1 LRKAQRSLGQL
12 NDDANSR
19 SLSLALKRDGFKVPL
34 QFLSRKR
41 EKQLIRTAA
50 AAYQKLAELKPLRA
64 QE

>member
-1 LRKAQRSLGQL
+1 
-12 NDDANSR
+12 
-19 SLSLALKRDGFKVPL
+19 L